1 MGEIDEFSEL
11 EKELTE
17 NSEQIKLELRHNEDD
32 FEYSEKGFKNRNF
45 LHNSYKIS
53 IIIFGIG
60 LIISLFFIITFK
72 ESSSG
77 IWGDAMADGYRMALN
92 LFCTFCFGILT
103 CISLVLFLFTKP
115 DYHY

>member
-17 NSEQIKLELRHNEDD
+17 NTEQIKLELQHNEDD
-32 FEYSEKGFKNRNF
+32 FEYIEKGFKNRNF

-60 LIISLFFIITFK
+60 LIISLFFIEEYLSKILR
-72 ESSSG
+72 SSSG
-77 IWGDAMADGYRMALN
+77 
-92 LFCTFCFGILT
+92 LFIFFCFNFIKL
-103 CISLVLFLFTKP
+103 SLIKLFIF
-115 DYHY
+115 HIC